1 MIGGLL
7 RSATKWQVIHY
18 IGAVVRKR
26 SRAFARV
33 RICFVPFAPLA
44 PQAGEMN
51 NVNRR
56 CMPRSQIVRCVLET
70 RLSGP
75 VAWTGWVVVWEDGSI
90 GAGFL
95 PAERL
100 GCRNDDRAF
109 VHYPRCQRVRAEQP
123 FCEGRQVVRELA
135 ERLAIANAARPGQ
148 PREVFAD
155 QDCLALSATCRS
167 WCRPLSDSSDDQL
180 V

>member
-7 RSATKWQVIHY
+7 RSATEWQVIHY
-18 IGAVVRKR
+18 IGALVRRR
-26 SRAFARV
+26 SRAFASV

-75 VAWTGWVVVWEDGSI
+75 VAWNGMGRGLGGWLDWSGLSP
-90 GAGFL
+90 GGKARL
-95 PAERL
+95 P
-100 GCRNDDRAF
+100 
-109 VHYPRCQRVRAEQP
+109 
-123 FCEGRQVVRELA
+123 
-135 ERLAIANAARPGQ
+135 
-148 PREVFAD
+148 
-155 QDCLALSATCRS
+155 
-167 WCRPLSDSSDDQL
+167 
-180 V
+180 